1 MKTSVALKAS
11 IKPSIKKEH
20 IMIEQTLTQ
29 LRQLKLS
36 GMANALASQ
45 IEQPGTYEA
54 LSFEERVQLLTDS
67 EQLDR
72 NQRKQQR
79 LLKAARLKID
89 ANPKDIDY
97 QHPRGLQQA
106 MMATLLQLE
115 WINKSQNLLITGPCG
130 SGKTYIACA
139 LAHAACMKGY
149 RVKYYRLSRLLLEL
163 TQSKADG
170 SYSKALQALSKL
182 DLMVLDDWGL
192 EPLNAAQRNDL
203 MEIMD
208 DRHGCSSTVM
218 ISQLPTDQWYQAIGD
233 NTLADA
239 ILDRLMHNAH
249 RIKLKGESM
258 RKLQSIID

>member
-1 MKTSVALKAS
+1 MKISVALKAS
-11 IKPSIKKEH
+11 IKHKEKL
-20 IMIEQTLTQ
+20 MIEQTIIQ

-36 GMANALASQ
+36 GMANALINQ
-45 IEQPGTYEA
+45 NEQPGTYEG
-54 LSFEERVQLLTDS
+54 LSFDERLQLLTDS
-67 EQLDR
+67 EQMDR
-72 NQRKQQR
+72 SQRKQQR
-79 LLKAARLKID
+79 LLKAAKLKID

-97 QHPRGLQQA
+97 QHPRGLKQSMIA
-106 MMATLLQLE
+106 NLLQSD
-115 WINKSQNLLITGPCG
+115 WINKYQNLLVTGPCG

-163 TQSKADG
+163 TQTKADG
-170 SYSKALQALSKL
+170 SYNKALQTLSKL
-182 DLMVLDDWGL
+182 ELLILDDWGL
-192 EPLNAAQRNDL
+192 EPLKAAQRNDL

-208 DRHGCSSTVM
+208 DRHGSTSTVI
-218 ISQLPTDQWYQAIGD
+218 ISQLPTDQWYQSIGD

>member
-1 MKTSVALKAS
+1 ML
-11 IKPSIKKEH
+11 EH
-20 IMIEQTLTQ
+20 TLMRLNQ
-29 LRQLKLS
+29 LRLH
-36 GMANALASQ
+36 GMANALSSQ
-45 IEQPGTYEA
+45 YEHPGTYEA
-54 LSFEERVQLLTDS
+54 LSFEERIQLLADS
-67 EQLDR
+67 EYQDR
-72 NQRKQQR
+72 DQRKQKR
-79 LLKAARLKID
+79 LLKAAKLKIS
-89 ANPKDIDY
+89 ANAKDIDY
-97 QHPRGLQQA
+97 QHPRGLKQS
-106 MMATLLQLE
+106 MLATLLQCD

-139 LAHAACMKGY
+139 MGHTACMKGY

-170 SYSKALQALSKL
+170 SYSKALQTLSKL
-182 DLMVLDDWGL
+182 DTLILDDWGL
-192 EPLNAAQRNDL
+192 EPLKGAQRNDL

-208 DRHGCSSTVM
+208 DRHASSSTIM
-218 ISQLPTDQWYQAIGD
+218 ISQLPTDQWYQSIGD